1 MRLLP
6 PVPAVIREIQDDFV
20 CNGQIIRKGTTMY
33 IFIYGVHHDPNVF
46 PQPERFDPNRF
57 YESTEVN
64 EERSPYAFVPFSA
77 GSRNCI
83 GQRFA
88 QLEEKTIL
96 STLLRRYTFRATQTI
111 DELKLC
117 FEAIIRPE
125 VPIKLIVEHRQI

>member
-1 MRLLP
+1 
-6 PVPAVIREIQDDFV
+6 
-20 CNGQIIRKGTTMY
+20 MY